1 MGSILA
7 PDDLKVGKYI
17 AVHSAAR
24 RAASEAPSEAADES
38 PAARHG
44 QFPAG
49 VPLQVRAV
57 SLPFLVCG
65 VLQPGGGHSGPV
77 VLDLRR
83 VRLIGV
89 NKSFVDAIAG
99 FVDSDQPEGP
109 GSGSVTAVAEAGAKS
124 QA

>member
-24 RAASEAPSEAADES
+24 RSALDGSSESPDES
-38 PAARHG
+38 GAARHG

-99 FVDSDQPEGP
+99 FVEPSEPEGQ
-109 GSGSVTAVAEAGAKS
+109 GLVVAPTGIEPATKS